1 MKGFINMKK
10 IALLGSTGSI
20 GTQTLEVIDENGC
33 AEVET
38 ISVYSNIELAE
49 KQIRKY
55 KPKLAAV
62 MLEDSAKELK
72 IKVADTSTKIL
83 CGKDGIIS
91 CAVHNN
97 VDTVVTAVVGIS
109 GLLPTI
115 EAIKAGKNIALANKE
130 TLVAGGCLVMP
141 LAKQKG
147 VKILPVDSEHS
158 AIFQSCNGDSRNL
171 KKILLTAS
179 GGPFL
184 GKSRDEIYNMTPAQ
198 ALKHPNWNMGA
209 KVTID
214 SSTLM
219 NKGLEVIEASHLFN
233 MSLDKIEVVV
243 HPESIIHSMV
253 EYDDN
258 SVIAQ
263 LSLPDMKLPI
273 SYALTY
279 PERRYCGTKE
289 ANFFEI
295 SSLTFKKPD
304 TKAFPCLN
312 LAFYAQNIGG
322 TMPTVLN
329 GANEIAVSKFL
340 NEKIR
345 FGEIPELIN
354 NVMSKH
360 NAVKNPSLDDI
371 LKADM
376 WAREAAEDCL

>member
-1 MKGFINMKK
+1 MKK

-38 ISVYSNIELAE
+38 ISVYSNIKLAE

-62 MLEDSAKELK
+62 VLEDKAKELK

-141 LAKQKG
+141 LAKEKK
-147 VKILPVDSEHS
+147 VNILPVDSEHS
-158 AIFQSCNGDSRNL
+158 AIFQSCNGDSRDL

-233 MSLDKIEVVV
+233 MPLDKIEVVV

-279 PERRYCGTKE
+279 PERLYCGTKE
-289 ANFFEI
+289 ANFFDI

-304 TKAFPCLN
+304 TEAFPCLN
-312 LAFYAQNIGG
+312 LAFYAQKIGG

-340 NEKIR
+340 NGKIR

-354 NVMSKH
+354 NVLTKH
-360 NAVKNPSLDDI
+360 STVQNPSLEDI
-371 LKADM
+371 LNADI
-376 WAREAAEDCL
+376 WAREMAEDCL

>member
-1 MKGFINMKK
+1 MKK

>member
-1 MKGFINMKK
+1 MKK

-62 MLEDSAKELK
+62 MLEDKAKELK
-72 IKVADTSTKIL
+72 IKVSDTSTKIL

-130 TLVAGGCLVMP
+130 TLVEGGCLVMP

-158 AIFQSCNGDSRNL
+158 AIFQSCNGDSRSL

-233 MSLDKIEVVV
+233 MPLDKIEVVV

-360 NAVKNPSLDDI
+360 NAVQNPSLDDI